1 MVGRWLSGIAGL
13 AMVVSV
19 APRAHAED
27 PLVASSGTVTPV
39 LTRPSLLPPAP
50 RLQLSWPIQPLS
62 FSFHGSEEGN
72 YAAGPLRLFRAEAT
86 WLRLGRLS
94 LVTTSAA
101 DRAFELEC
109 QLTCQPVVNRSM
121 AVEGRLHLFSTRAV
135 PEAHAFARFETRWS
149 EAGSSPPRF
158 SATRGG
164 LLRVGLGGLLDL

>member
-1 MVGRWLSGIAGL
+1 MARPGAIVRIVTS
-13 AMVVSV
+13 
-19 APRAHAED
+19 
-27 PLVASSGTVTPV
+27 TVTAAPV

-94 LVTTSAA
+94 LVTSSAA
-101 DRAFELEC
+101 DRAFELDC
-109 QLTCQPVVNRSM
+109 RLTCQPIVSRSI

-135 PEAHAFARFETRWS
+135 PARW
-149 EAGSSPPRF
+149 A
-158 SATRGG
+158 
-164 LLRVGLGGLLDL
+164 L